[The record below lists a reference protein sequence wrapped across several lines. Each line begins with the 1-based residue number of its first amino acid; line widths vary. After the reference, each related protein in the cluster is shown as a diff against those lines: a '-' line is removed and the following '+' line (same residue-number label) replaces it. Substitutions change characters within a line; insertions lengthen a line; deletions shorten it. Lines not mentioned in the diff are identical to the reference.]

1 MPTDTE
7 SDKTGPLAP
16 ADESAVFHTI
26 PTLPLAALPPEAP
39 PEGMRLATRLAL
51 ATAGLLVACLGLAL
65 AFATWRANDVTRR
78 KIEENLKAVPD
89 IYKSFEGAEASARRQ
104 QVGSLA
110 EQPGTKALIVEAGAS
125 PETLHD
131 SAREFAR
138 SLGAGVV
145 FLFDGRGRLLA
156 RSDRGVGED
165 SGRDFSA
172 VTWVK
177 DPLVKGVE
185 SSAYIL
191 EVSRYKALSL
201 VAAAPV
207 VQGAGAERVLNG
219 VLAAAFPIDDPRA
232 EEVGRLMSGQAA
244 FLGNVGGRTGPPQ
257 AVVLAATRDLKRVPF
272 HEVLGRVG
280 ALDPLLAK
288 GESAGPLEFEAP
300 GGEAYV
306 ATALPIRSGGGE
318 PIAALVVARSKDAE
332 LAPFRQIR
340 KGIVWTGLLVLL
352 VSLPVA
358 MALARRISQPIVQL
372 AEGAEAIRGGQ
383 LDIALP
389 HARGD
394 EVGSLA
400 RAFAAMVAELK
411 QKAAL
416 EEWVAEILRRPGD
429 VTMAARMA
437 PAGVA
442 PSDAGLGVGKFFAR
456 RYHVLSVLGQ
466 GGMGTVYRVQDRELD
481 EEVAL
486 KVLIEHAL
494 GLGTEAVEVLKQ
506 ETRLARMITH
516 PNVVRVFDLG
526 ESEGTYFLTM
536 EYVPGT
542 TLTELLDRRGPL
554 DLAPG
559 LQIAKQICRGLAA
572 VHKAGVI
579 HGDLK
584 PRNVMVMASGVVK
597 LMDFGVARGT
607 RLGRQ
612 EGMLGGS
619 LHYMSPEQARGAE
632 LDPQSDL
639 YSAGVT
645 FYEMFTGQR
654 PFESED
660 RAELRR
666 THLYEQPPDP
676 RTRRHDMPDLL
687 AQVILA
693 CLEKSRVKRPPT
705 ASDLERALLRVRV

>member
-7 SDKTGPLAP
+7 PEATGPLLDEAEAGGPRLAP
-16 ADESAVFHTI
+16 TV
-26 PTLPLAALPPEAP
+26 PLAALPAEP
-39 PEGMRLATRLAL
+39 PPAGMRLATRLAL
-51 ATAGLLVACLGLAL
+51 ATVGLIVACLGLAL

-78 KIEENLKAVPD
+78 KIEENLTAVPA
-89 IYKSFEGAEASARRQ
+89 IYRAYEGAEASSRRQ
-104 QVGSLA
+104 QVRALA
-110 EQPGTKALIVEAGAS
+110 EQPGTKALLAEAGAS
-125 PETLHD
+125 PETTHD
-131 SAREFAR
+131 SAVEFAHN
-138 SLGAGVV
+138 LGAGVV
-145 FLFDGRGRLLA
+145 FLFDARGWLLA
-156 RSDRGVGED
+156 RSDREAGEEA
-165 SGRDFSA
+165 GRDFSA
-172 VTWVK
+172 VAGVK
-177 DPLVKGVE
+177 QPLAQGEE

-191 EVSRYKALSL
+191 EVSRSRALLL

-207 VQGAGAERVLNG
+207 VQGAGRERILNG
-219 VLAAAFPIDDPRA
+219 VIAAGFPVDDGRA
-232 EEVGRLMSGQAA
+232 AELGGVMSAESA
-244 FLGNVGGRTGPPQ
+244 FLGNVGPRGGAPEA
-257 AVVLAATRDLKRVPF
+257 AVVAATRPLRAVPF
-272 HEVLGRVG
+272 HTVLGSAR
-280 ALDPLLAK
+280 ALEPLFVA
-288 GESAGPLEFEAP
+288 GRPAGPFEFSAG
-300 GGEAYV
+300 GNAYV
-306 ATALPIRSGGGE
+306 ATALPIKSGGGE

-340 KGIVWTGLLVLL
+340 RGILWTGLAVVL
-352 VSLPVA
+352 VSLPAAV
-358 MALARRISQPIVQL
+358 ALARRISQPIVQL
-372 AEGAEAIRGGQ
+372 ARGAEAIRGGQ

-389 HARGD
+389 GARGD
-394 EVGSLA
+394 EIGTLA
-400 RAFAAMVAELK
+400 RAFAAMVTELK

-429 VTMAARMA
+429 VTMAGRLA
-437 PAGVA
+437 PAGQPA
-442 PSDAGLGVGKFFAR
+442 AAGLGVGKLFAR
-456 RYHVLSVLGQ
+456 RYHVLAVLGQ

-486 KVLIEHAL
+486 KVLMEEAL
-494 GLGTEAVEVLKQ
+494 GPGTEAVEVLKQ
-506 ETRLARMITH
+506 ETRLARSITH

-559 LQIAKQICRGLAA
+559 LQIAKQICRGLSA

-584 PRNVMVMASGVVK
+584 PRNVMVMASDVVK

-607 RLGRQ
+607 RLGKQ
-612 EGMLGGS
+612 EGLMGGS
-619 LHYMSPEQARGAE
+619 LPYMSPEQARGAE

-645 FYEMFTGQR
+645 FYEMFTGSR
-654 PFESED
+654 PFESDE

-666 THLYEQPPDP
+666 SHLYEPPPDP
-676 RTRRHDMPDLL
+676 RTKRSDLPDLL

-693 CLEKSRVKRPPT
+693 CLEKTRVKRPPT
-705 ASDLERALLRVRV
+705 ASDLERALLRVRIS

>member
-1 MPTDTE
+1 
-7 SDKTGPLAP
+7 
-16 ADESAVFHTI
+16 
-26 PTLPLAALPPEAP
+26 
-39 PEGMRLATRLAL
+39 
-51 ATAGLLVACLGLAL
+51 
-65 AFATWRANDVTRR
+65 
-78 KIEENLKAVPD
+78 
-89 IYKSFEGAEASARRQ
+89 
-104 QVGSLA
+104 
-110 EQPGTKALIVEAGAS
+110 
-125 PETLHD
+125 
-131 SAREFAR
+131 
-138 SLGAGVV
+138 
-145 FLFDGRGRLLA
+145 
-156 RSDRGVGED
+156 
-165 SGRDFSA
+165 
-172 VTWVK
+172 VTWVRE
-177 DPLVKGVE
+177 PLEKGAE

-191 EVSRYKALSL
+191 EVSRYKALLL

-207 VQGAGAERVLNG
+207 VQGALSERVLNG
-219 VLAAAFPIDDPRA
+219 VIAAGFPFDDRRA
-232 EEVGRLMSGQAA
+232 DELGKMMSGEAA
-244 FLGNVGGRTGPPQ
+244 FLGNVGGRSGPPQ
-257 AVVLAATRDLKRVPF
+257 AVAMAASHGLKAVPF
-272 HEVLGRVG
+272 HAVLGSVG
-280 ALDPLLAK
+280 ALGPLL
-288 GESAGPLEFEAP
+288 GEGKPAGPFEFRAP

-332 LAPFRQIR
+332 LAPFRKIR
-340 KGIVWTGLLVLL
+340 QGILWTGLLVLL
-352 VSLPVA
+352 VALPAAV
-358 MALARRISQPIVQL
+358 ALARRISKPIVQL

-400 RAFAAMVAELK
+400 RAFAAMVTELK

-416 EEWVAEILRRPGD
+416 EAWVAEMLRRPGD
-429 VTMAARMA
+429 VTMAGRLA
-437 PAGVA
+437 PPGE
-442 PSDAGLGVGKFFAR
+442 PSAAAGLGIGKLFAK
-456 RYHVLSVLGQ
+456 RYHVLSILGQ
-466 GGMGTVYRVQDRELD
+466 GGMGTVYRVRDRELD

-486 KVLIEHAL
+486 KVLLEHAF
-494 GLGTEAVEVLKQ
+494 GAGTEAVEVLKQ
-506 ETRLARMITH
+506 ETRLARSITH

-607 RLGRQ
+607 RLGEKQ
-612 EGMLGGS
+612 EGLVGGS

-645 FYEMFTGQR
+645 FYEMFTGRR
-654 PFESED
+654 PFESDD

-666 THLYEQPPDP
+666 IHLYEEPPDP
-676 RTRRHDMPDLL
+676 RTKRSGMPDLL

-705 ASDLERALLRVRV
+705 ASDLERALLRIRV

>member
-7 SDKTGPLAP
+7 RDVTGPLLAEGEAAHP
-16 ADESAVFHTI
+16 LA
-26 PTLPLAALPPEAP
+26 PTLPLAALPAEAP
-39 PEGMRLATRLAL
+39 PAGMRLATRLAL
-51 ATAGLLVACLGLAL
+51 ATVGLIVACLGLAL

-78 KIEENLKAVPD
+78 KIEENLTAVPA
-89 IYKSFEGAEASARRQ
+89 IYRAYEGAEASSRRQ
-104 QVGSLA
+104 QLRALA
-110 EQPGTKALIVEAGAS
+110 EQPGTKALLAEAGAS
-125 PETLHD
+125 PETTHD
-131 SAREFAR
+131 SAVEFAR
-138 SLGAGVV
+138 NLGAGVV
-145 FLFDGRGRLLA
+145 FLFDARGWLLA
-156 RSDRGVGED
+156 RSDREVGEEA
-165 SGRDFSA
+165 GRDFSA
-172 VTWVK
+172 VSWVK
-177 DPLVKGVE
+177 QPLVDGEE

-191 EVSRYKALSL
+191 EVSRSRALML

-207 VQGAGAERVLNG
+207 VQGAGRERILNG
-219 VLAAAFPIDDPRA
+219 VIAAGFPIDEGRA
-232 EEVGRLMSGQAA
+232 AELGGVMSAESA
-244 FLGNVGGRTGPPQ
+244 FLGNVGPRAGPPET
-257 AVVLAATRDLKRVPF
+257 AVVAATRHLRTVPF
-272 HEVLGRVG
+272 QAVLGDAG
-280 ALDPLLAK
+280 ALEPLFVA
-288 GESAGPLEFEAP
+288 GRPAGPFEFSAG
-300 GGEAYV
+300 GTAYV
-306 ATALPIRSGGGE
+306 ATALPIKSGGGE

-340 KGIVWTGLLVLL
+340 RGILWTGLAVVL
-352 VSLPVA
+352 VSLPASV
-358 MALARRISQPIVQL
+358 ALARRISQPIVQL
-372 AEGAEAIRGGQ
+372 ARGAEAIRGGQ
-383 LDIALP
+383 LDIPLP
-389 HARGD
+389 GARGD
-394 EVGSLA
+394 EVGTLA

-429 VTMAARMA
+429 VTLAGRLAPEGQPAA
-437 PAGVA
+437 
-442 PSDAGLGVGKFFAR
+442 AGLGVGKLFAR
-456 RYHVLSVLGQ
+456 RYHVLSILGQ

-486 KVLIEHAL
+486 KVLIEAAF
-494 GLGTEAVEVLKQ
+494 GAGTEAVEVLKQ
-506 ETRLARMITH
+506 ETRLARSITH

-542 TLTELLDRRGPL
+542 TLTELLERRGPL

-559 LQIAKQICRGLAA
+559 LQIAKQICRGLSA

-607 RLGRQ
+607 RLGKQ
-612 EGMLGGS
+612 EGLMGGS

-632 LDPQSDL
+632 IDPQSDL

-645 FYEMFTGQR
+645 FYEMFTGSR
-654 PFESED
+654 PFESDE

-666 THLYEQPPDP
+666 RHLYESPPDP
-676 RTRRHDMPDLL
+676 RTKRSDLPDLL

-693 CLEKSRVKRPPT
+693 CLEKTRVKRPPT
-705 ASDLERALLRVRV
+705 ASDLERALLRVRFN

>member
-1 MPTDTE
+1 MPIDTD
-7 SDKTGPLAP
+7 SDETGPLAASEVSP
-16 ADESAVFHTI
+16 VHTT
-26 PTLPLAALPPEAP
+26 PTLPLASLPPEAP
-39 PEGMRLATRLAL
+39 PAGMRLATRLAL

-89 IYKSFEGAEASARRQ
+89 IYKSFEGAESGARRQ
-104 QVGSLA
+104 QVRSMA
-110 EQPGTKALIVEAGAS
+110 EQPGTKALIAEAGAS

-131 SAREFAR
+131 SAVDFAR

-172 VTWVK
+172 VTWVRE
-177 DPLVKGVE
+177 PLGKGTE

-191 EVSRYKALSL
+191 EVSRYRALLL

-207 VQGAGAERVLNG
+207 VQGAGSERVLNG
-219 VLAAAFPIDDPRA
+219 VIAAGFPIDDARA
-232 EEVGRLMSGQAA
+232 EELGKMMSGDAA
-244 FLGNVGGRTGPPQ
+244 FVGNVGGRSGPPR
-257 AVVLAATRDLKRVPF
+257 AVVVAATRRLKAVPF
-272 HEVLGRVG
+272 QTVLQGVG
-280 ALDPLLAK
+280 ALDPLLGK
-288 GESAGPLEFEAP
+288 GEPAGPFEFRAP
-300 GGEAYV
+300 GGDAYV
-306 ATALPIRSGGGE
+306 ATALPIRSGGGD
-318 PIAALVVARSKDAE
+318 PIASLVVARSQDAE

-340 KGIVWTGLLVLL
+340 RGILWTGLAVLL
-352 VSLPVA
+352 VSLPAAV
-358 MALARRISQPIVQL
+358 ALARRISQPIVQL
-372 AEGAEAIRGGQ
+372 AQGAEAIRGGQ

-416 EEWVAEILRRPGD
+416 EAWVAEILRRPGD
-429 VTMAARMA
+429 VTMAARNV
-437 PAGVA
+437 PAGA
-442 PSDAGLGVGKFFAR
+442 PSLAGLGVGKLFAR
-456 RYHVLSVLGQ
+456 RYYVLSVLGQ
-466 GGMGTVYRVQDRELD
+466 GGMGTVYRVQDRELN

-486 KVLIEHAL
+486 KVLLEHAF

-516 PNVVRVFDLG
+516 QNVVRVFDLG

-542 TLTELLDRRGPL
+542 TLTELLERRGPL

-607 RLGRQ
+607 SLGKQ
-612 EGMLGGS
+612 EGMVGGS

-645 FYEMFTGQR
+645 FFEMFTGRR

-666 THLYEQPPDP
+666 THLYEHPPDP
-676 RTRRHDMPDLL
+676 RTRRSDMPDLL

-705 ASDLERALLRVRV
+705 ASDLERALLRIRV

>member
-1 MPTDTE
+1 
-7 SDKTGPLAP
+7 
-16 ADESAVFHTI
+16 
-26 PTLPLAALPPEAP
+26 
-39 PEGMRLATRLAL
+39 
-51 ATAGLLVACLGLAL
+51 
-65 AFATWRANDVTRR
+65 
-78 KIEENLKAVPD
+78 
-89 IYKSFEGAEASARRQ
+89 
-104 QVGSLA
+104 
-110 EQPGTKALIVEAGAS
+110 
-125 PETLHD
+125 
-131 SAREFAR
+131 
-138 SLGAGVV
+138 VV
-145 FLFDGRGRLLA
+145 
-156 RSDRGVGED
+156 
-165 SGRDFSA
+165 
-172 VTWVK
+172 
-177 DPLVKGVE
+177 
-185 SSAYIL
+185 
-191 EVSRYKALSL
+191 
-201 VAAAPV
+201 VAATH
-207 VQGAGAERVLNG
+207 
-219 VLAAAFPIDDPRA
+219 
-232 EEVGRLMSGQAA
+232 RLK
-244 FLGNVGGRTGPPQ
+244 P
-257 AVVLAATRDLKRVPF
+257 VPF
-272 HEVLGRVG
+272 HAVLQGVG
-280 ALDPLLAK
+280 ALEPLLGK
-288 GESAGPLEFEAP
+288 GEPAGPFEFKAP

-306 ATALPIRSGGGE
+306 ATALPIRSGGGD
-318 PIAALVVARSKDAE
+318 PIASLVVARSKDAE

-340 KGIVWTGLLVLL
+340 KGILWTGLAVLL
-352 VSLPVA
+352 VSLPAAV
-358 MALARRISQPIVQL
+358 ALARRISQPIVQL
-372 AEGAEAIRGGQ
+372 AQAAEAIRGGQ
-383 LDIALP
+383 LDIPLP

-416 EEWVAEILRRPGD
+416 EAWVAEILRRPGD
-429 VTMAARMA
+429 VTMAGRML
-437 PAGVA
+437 PAGT
-442 PSDAGLGVGKFFAR
+442 PSDAGLGVGKLFAK
-456 RYHVLSVLGQ
+456 RYYVLSILGQ

-486 KVLIEHAL
+486 KVLLEDAF
-494 GLGTEAVEVLKQ
+494 GPGTEAVEVLRQ

-542 TLTELLDRRGPL
+542 TLTELLERRGPL

-607 RLGRQ
+607 RLGKL
-612 EGMLGGS
+612 EGMMGGS

-645 FYEMFTGQR
+645 FYEMFTGRR
-654 PFESED
+654 PFESDD

-666 THLYEQPPDP
+666 THLYEPPPDP
-676 RTRRHDMPDLL
+676 RTKRSDMPDLL

-693 CLEKSRVKRPPT
+693 CLEKTRVKRPPT
-705 ASDLERALLRVRV
+705 ATDLERALLRVRV

>member
-1 MPTDTE
+1 MPIGTE
-7 SDKTGPLAP
+7 SDETGPLARSEASP
-16 ADESAVFHTI
+16 VFHTI
-26 PTLPLAALPPEAP
+26 PTLPLASLPAEAP
-39 PEGMRLATRLAL
+39 PGGMRLATRLAL
-51 ATAGLLVACLGLAL
+51 ATAGLLIACLGLAL

-104 QVGSLA
+104 QVRSLA
-110 EQPGTKALIVEAGAS
+110 EQPGTKALIAEAGAS

-131 SAREFAR
+131 SAVDFAR

-145 FLFDGRGRLLA
+145 FLFDGRGALLA

-165 SGRDFSA
+165 RGRDFSP
-172 VTWVK
+172 VTWVR
-177 DPLVKGVE
+177 DPLVKGAE

-201 VAAAPV
+201 VASAPV

-219 VLAAAFPIDDPRA
+219 VLAAAFPIDDARA
-232 EEVGRLMSGQAA
+232 EEVGKLMSGQAA

-257 AVVLAATRDLKRVPF
+257 AIVMATTRGLKPVPF
-272 HEVLGRVG
+272 HAVLGRVG
-280 ALDPLLAK
+280 ALDPLLGK
-288 GESAGPLEFEAP
+288 GEPAGPFEFAVP
-300 GGEAYV
+300 GGETYV

-340 KGIVWTGLLVLL
+340 KGILWTGLLVLL

-358 MALARRISQPIVQL
+358 VALARRISQPIVQL
-372 AEGAEAIRGGQ
+372 AQGAEAIRGGQ

-389 HARGD
+389 GARGD
-394 EVGSLA
+394 EVGTLA

-416 EEWVAEILRRPGD
+416 EAWVAEILRRPGD
-429 VTMAARMA
+429 VTMAARMG
-437 PAGVA
+437 PVGA
-442 PSDAGLGVGKFFAR
+442 PSDAGLGVGKLFAK
-456 RYHVLSVLGQ
+456 RYYVLSVLGQ

-486 KVLIEHAL
+486 KVLLENAL
-494 GLGTEAVEVLKQ
+494 GLGSEAVEVLKQ

-516 PNVVRVFDLG
+516 PNVVRAFDLG

-542 TLTELLDRRGPL
+542 TLTELLERRGPL

-607 RLGRQ
+607 RLGKQ
-612 EGMLGGS
+612 EGMMGGS

-645 FYEMFTGQR
+645 FYEMFTGRR

-676 RTRRHDMPDLL
+676 RTRRSDMPDLL

>member
-1 MPTDTE
+1 MPIDTE
-7 SDKTGPLAP
+7 ADETGPLARSEVSP
-16 ADESAVFHTI
+16 AHTT
-26 PTLPLAALPPEAP
+26 PTLPLASLPPEAP
-39 PEGMRLATRLAL
+39 PAGMRLATRLAL
-51 ATAGLLVACLGLAL
+51 ATAALLVACLGLAL

-78 KIEENLKAVPD
+78 KIEDNLKAVPA

-104 QVGSLA
+104 QVRSLA
-110 EQPGTKALIVEAGAS
+110 DQPGTKALLAEAAAS
-125 PETLHD
+125 PDTCHD
-131 SAREFAR
+131 SAVDFAR

-145 FLFDGRGRLLA
+145 FLFDARGALLA
-156 RSDRGVGED
+156 RSDRGVGEGT
-165 SGRDFSA
+165 GRDFSA

-177 DPLVKGVE
+177 EPLTAGVE

-191 EVSRYKALSL
+191 EVSRGRSLLL
-201 VAAAPV
+201 VASAPV
-207 VQGAGAERVLNG
+207 VQGAGRERVLNG
-219 VLAAAFPIDDPRA
+219 VLAAGFPIDDGRA
-232 EEVGRLMSGQAA
+232 AEVGSLMSGEAA
-244 FLGNVGGRTGPPQ
+244 FLGNVGGRAGPPEA
-257 AVVLAATRDLKRVPF
+257 AVVAATHRLEAVPF
-272 HEVLGRVG
+272 HAVLGGVG
-280 ALDPLLAK
+280 ALDALLGK
-288 GESAGPLEFEAP
+288 GEPAGPFEFAAA
-300 GGEAYV
+300 GGDQYV
-306 ATALPIRSGGGE
+306 ATALPIKSGGGE

-340 KGIVWTGLLVLL
+340 RGIVWTGLLVLL
-352 VSLPVA
+352 VSLPASV
-358 MALARRISQPIVQL
+358 ALARRISQPIVQL
-372 AEGAEAIRGGQ
+372 AQGAEAIRGGQ

-389 HARGD
+389 GARGD
-394 EVGSLA
+394 EVGTLA

-416 EEWVAEILRRPGD
+416 EAWVAEILRRPGD
-429 VTMAARMA
+429 VTMAGRLM
-437 PAGVA
+437 PVGQ
-442 PSDAGLGVGKFFAR
+442 PSAAGLGVGKLFAK
-456 RYHVLSVLGQ
+456 RYYVLSVLGQ

-486 KVLIEHAL
+486 KVLLEHAF
-494 GLGTEAVEVLKQ
+494 GPEMEAVEVLKQ
-506 ETRLARMITH
+506 ETRLARSITH

-542 TLTELLDRRGPL
+542 TLTELLERRGPL
-554 DLAPG
+554 DMAPG
-559 LQIAKQICRGLAA
+559 LQIAKQVCRGLAA

-607 RLGRQ
+607 RLGQKQ
-612 EGMLGGS
+612 EGMMGGS

-645 FYEMFTGQR
+645 FYEMFTGER
-654 PFESED
+654 PFESDD

-676 RTRRHDMPDLL
+676 RTKRSDMPDLL

-705 ASDLERALLRVRV
+705 ASDLERALLRIRV